1 MAKWAVMLLQHS
13 IGWKLMFDD
22 SELVHLMN
30 SFKGNF
36 LKLFTQDHCMLHQL
50 ILLLEHLPEVF
61 GDE

>member
-1 MAKWAVMLLQHS
+1 
-13 IGWKLMFDD
+13 MFDD

-36 LKLFTQDHCMLHQL
+36 LKVFTQDHCMLHQL